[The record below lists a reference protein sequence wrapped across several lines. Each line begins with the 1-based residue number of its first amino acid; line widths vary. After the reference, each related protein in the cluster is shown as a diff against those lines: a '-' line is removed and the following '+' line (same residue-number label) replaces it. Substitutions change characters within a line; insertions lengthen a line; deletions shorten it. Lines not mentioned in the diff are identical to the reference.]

1 MCKAYAPAFAR
12 PVVCLHDAALFPSRQ
27 LLNNGKAG
35 SRSSF
40 AYSPASLMFTN
51 QMEHTHMTTSS
62 KNRST
67 AVEAEA
73 KALTRE
79 NTPESPV
86 VQALRRQAANAF
98 VLYANYKHYHWQTYG
113 PLFRDLHK
121 LFDKFAEEVLSTLD
135 EFAER
140 VRMIGQDPPAHLLEA
155 ADVASVAQA
164 ATHTNMREMIEE
176 ANRNAILVVG
186 EMRQAAR
193 VADEHDDP
201 GTVDLFSRSVQ
212 IHEKHEWWLRDLLKK
227 GDGLC
232 Q

>member
-1 MCKAYAPAFAR
+1 
-12 PVVCLHDAALFPSRQ
+12 
-27 LLNNGKAG
+27 
-35 SRSSF
+35 
-40 AYSPASLMFTN
+40 
-51 QMEHTHMTTSS
+51 MTTSS

-67 AVEAEA
+67 TVDAE
-73 KALTRE
+73 KRDITRE
-79 NTPESPV
+79 NTPQSPV
-86 VQALRRQAANAF
+86 VQALQRQSANAF

-113 PLFRDLHK
+113 PHFRDLHK
-121 LFDKFAEEVLSTLD
+121 LFDKFADEVLSTLD

-155 ADVASVAQA
+155 ANLASVAQA
-164 ATHTNMREMIEE
+164 APQTTMREMIEE
-176 ANRNAILVVG
+176 ANRNAILVVS
-186 EMRQAAR
+186 EMRQGAR
-193 VADEHDDP
+193 IADEHDDP